1 MSVTGYDNSFLA
13 ENYQVGL
20 TTIAHPHE
28 RLGERA
34 AKLLLDLMQAK
45 PLGEK
50 ECQIVIEPQLIV
62 RESCKQRSITPTRKG
77 VGDSLSNL

>member
-1 MSVTGYDNSFLA
+1 MTIHFW
-13 ENYQVGL
+13 L